1 MNILHLDSSALGDF
15 SASRQLTAAAVAAL
29 RGAHP
34 TASVIYRD
42 LAADPLSHVTGS
54 LLMVAR
60 APEGTPAPTDA
71 ALLAEVALRA
81 TLIDELLGADVS
93 LLKLNQSELYQRITE
108 AMLEI
113 AGENA
118 GLLEP
123 MEGNRDLNPAGLFI
137 QARPVT
143 IYGGSNE
150 VQRNILA
157 KNVLGLP
164 S

>member
-1 MNILHLDSSALGDF
+1 MDVWEDEAFRESFVRLRLDLSDHTSLYE
-15 SASRQLTAAAVAAL
+15 SYVERL
-29 RGAHP
+29 RRG
-34 TASVIYRD
+34 
-42 LAADPLSHVTGS
+42 
-54 LLMVAR
+54 
-60 APEGTPAPTDA
+60 
-71 ALLAEVALRA
+71 
-81 TLIDELLGADVS
+81 ELLGADVS

-113 AGENA
+113 AGENS

-123 MEGNRDLNPAGLFI
+123 IDGNRELNPAGQFI

-157 KNVLGLP
+157 KAVLELP